1 MKTKLFFSLFL
12 ILVVSC
18 NKDKSDTRKMVGTW
32 KRISVDF
39 ISGSSTVL
47 DTVVFTKNQ
56 FTSKYGNYTYYLA
69 NDSLYVISELSD
81 TSIYGN
87 YRFIDKNNFTLNTL
101 FSLGDSELRF
111 TKIK

>member
-1 MKTKLFFSLFL
+1 MKTKIIFSLLL

-18 NKDKSDTRKMVGTW
+18 SKDKSDARKMVGTW
-32 KRISVDF
+32 KRIQVNF

-56 FTSKYGNYTYYLA
+56 FTSKYGNYTYYLE
-69 NDSLYVISELSD
+69 NDSLYFISQSS
-81 TSIYGN
+81 TSNCGY
-87 YRFIDKNNFTLNTL
+87 YHFTDKNNFILNTL
-101 FSLGDSELRF
+101 YTNGGSELRF

>member
-1 MKTKLFFSLFL
+1 MKIKIIISLLL

-47 DTVVFTKNQ
+47 DTVVLTKNQ
-56 FTSKYGNYTYYLA
+56 FSSKYGNCKYYLA
-69 NDSLYVISELSD
+69 NDSLYFILQ
-81 TSIYGN
+81 TSTSNYG
-87 YRFIDKNNFTLNTL
+87 YYHFTDKNNFTLNTL
-101 FSLGDSELRF
+101 YTTGDSELRF

>member
-1 MKTKLFFSLFL
+1 MTTKIINLLLL

-18 NKDKSDTRKMVGTW
+18 IKDKSDTRKMVGIW
-32 KRISVDF
+32 KRIQVNF
-39 ISGSSTVL
+39 ISSSSTVL

-56 FTSKYGNYTYYLA
+56 LTSKYGNCKYYLA
-69 NDSLYVISELSD
+69 NDSLYFILQ
-81 TSIYGN
+81 TSTSNYG
-87 YRFIDKNNFTLNTL
+87 YYHFTDKNNFTLNTL

>member
-1 MKTKLFFSLFL
+1 MKIKIVISLLL
-12 ILVVSC
+12 IVLVSC

-32 KRISVDF
+32 KRIHVDF

-56 FTSKYGNYTYYLA
+56 FTSKYDNSRYYLA
-69 NDSLYVISELSD
+69 NDSLHFISQ
-81 TSIYGN
+81 TSTSNYG
-87 YRFIDKNNFTLNTL
+87 YYHFTDKNNFTLNTL
-101 FSLGDSELRF
+101 YTTGDSELRF